1 MATSTPTTDLPRT
14 LPLTPLPDGADPY
27 STERTVRTGDV
38 DTGKRLRL
46 DGIAR
51 YLQDI
56 GTDNLAAVGAAAT
69 DPLWIVRRTVVD
81 VHRPA
86 EYGRT
91 LRLRRWCDALS
102 TRWANV
108 RVRLDDPGDMP
119 GGPLIETA
127 AFWIDIGPTTG
138 APTRISDSLFEHMS
152 RYAQDTRLKWK
163 AWLPDRAPDAVD
175 DERDFPLRATDLDPF
190 GHVNNA
196 VYWHGVEEVLA
207 LRPEIPEAPYRAV
220 IEHLR
225 PVAAGETLTLRTTLR
240 EDGLTVWF
248 TVADHTR
255 AVAWIGRNPDALRWT
270 P

>member
-1 MATSTPTTDLPRT
+1 MATPTPTTDQPWTR
-14 LPLTPLPDGADPY
+14 PLTALPDGANPY
-27 STERTVRTGDV
+27 STVRTVRTGDV

-46 DGIAR
+46 DGVAR

-56 GTDNLAAVGAAAT
+56 GTDNLIAVGANDS

-86 EYGRT
+86 EYGRN

-108 RVRLDDPGDMP
+108 RVRLDDPDDDP
-119 GGPLIETA
+119 RGPLIETA

-138 APTRISDSLFEHMS
+138 APTRISDGLFAHMS

-163 AWLPDRAPDAVD
+163 AWLPGRAPDEVD
-175 DERDFPLRATDLDPF
+175 DERVFPLRATDFDPF

-196 VYWHGVEEVLA
+196 VYWHGLEEVLA
-207 LRPEIPEAPYRAV
+207 LQPGLSAAPCRAV

-225 PVAAGETLTLRTTLR
+225 PTAAGETITLRTSLR
-240 EDGLTVWF
+240 EDGMTVWF
-248 TVADHTR
+248 TVEDHSR
-255 AVAWIGRNPDALRWT
+255 AVAWIARNPDALRWT

>member
-1 MATSTPTTDLPRT
+1 MPTSTSDRPWTR
-14 LPLTPLPDGADPY
+14 PLTALPDGANPY
-27 STERTVRTGDV
+27 STARTVRTGDV
-38 DTGKRLRL
+38 DTGRRLRL

-56 GTDNLAAVGAAAT
+56 GTDNLAAVGAADT

-86 EYGRT
+86 HYGRS

-108 RVRLDDPGDMP
+108 RVRLDDPDDAH
-119 GGPLIETA
+119 GPLIETA

-138 APTRISDSLFEHMS
+138 APTRISDGLFEHMS
-152 RYAQDTRLKWK
+152 RYAHDTRLKWK
-163 AWLPDRAPDAVD
+163 AWLPDSAPETVD
-175 DERDFPLRATDLDPF
+175 DEREFPLRVTDFDPF

-196 VYWHGVEEVLA
+196 VYWHGVEEVVA
-207 LRPEIPEAPYRAV
+207 LRADIVEGPYRAV

-225 PVAAGETLTLRTTLR
+225 PVAAGETVTLRTGLH

-248 TVADHTR
+248 TVGDHTR
-255 AVAWIGRNPDALRWT
+255 AVAWIARNPDALRWT